1 MFRALLE
8 MTAAEGMLGKPMS
21 GVDGRYDLMRKVHAR
36 HVFTHRAQALSLL
49 LAEHVRGRSTIL
61 DIGCGSG
68 EISRQV
74 MDLADGTE
82 ITGLDVMAREGCLIP
97 CREFDGRKI
106 PVGDDA
112 VDLCMFVDV
121 LHHADGV
128 EGLLREAARV
138 SRKGILI
145 KDHLSENAF
154 DRGTLKFMDWV
165 GNRPHGV
172 VLPYS
177 YLSSKQW
184 QSLFRSLGFTVSLW
198 RDRLKLYPGPAN
210 ILFGRG
216 LHFIALVEPG
226 KVPAAG

>member
-1 MFRALLE
+1 
-8 MTAAEGMLGKPMS
+8 MS

-36 HVFTHRAQALSLL
+36 HVFSHRARALSRL
-49 LAEHVRGRSTIL
+49 LAEHVRGGSAIL

-74 MDLADGTE
+74 MELADGVE
-82 ITGLDVMAREGCLIP
+82 VTGLDVMAREGCLIP
-97 CREFDGRKI
+97 CREFDGRKL
-106 PVGDDA
+106 PMEDDA

-128 EGLLREAARV
+128 EELLREAARV

-145 KDHLSENAF
+145 KDHLCENAF
-154 DRGTLKFMDWV
+154 DRAMLKFMDWV

-177 YLSSKQW
+177 YLSSEQW
-184 QSLFRSLGFTVSLW
+184 RRLFRTLGLTVSQW
-198 RDRLKLYPGPAN
+198 SDRLKLYPGPAN
-210 ILFGRG
+210 LLFGRG

-226 KVPAAG
+226 EVPANR